1 MSTPTFNP
9 EQVLNTSAVDD
20 RDILLLVQTVRQG
33 IKYPLFVKI
42 ASQSP
47 FNLSEWSVFLHL
59 SERTIQRYKKEK
71 KTFDPIH
78 SEKILEIT
86 LLYKRGI
93 EVFGDAESFNA
104 WLEARN
110 VALGNITPKSLL
122 DTTFGISLLK
132 DELTRIEH
140 GVLA

>member
-1 MSTPTFNP
+1 MASSFNL
-9 EQVLNTSAVDD
+9 EKNLTNSSVDD

-47 FNLSEWSVFLHL
+47 FSLPEWSVFLHL

-78 SEKILEIT
+78 SEKILEVT

-93 EVFGDAESFNA
+93 EVFGHTDSFNA
-104 WLEARN
+104 WLEAKN
-110 VALGNITPKSLL
+110 VGLGGITPKSLL

>member
-1 MSTPTFNP
+1 MAKALTLDTTLSN
-9 EQVLNTSAVDD
+9 SSVDD
-20 RDILLLVQTVRQG
+20 RDILLLVQTVRAG

-78 SEKILEIT
+78 SEKILEVT

-93 EVFGDAESFNA
+93 EVFGSPENFNA
-104 WLEARN
+104 WLEAKN
-110 VALGNITPKSLL
+110 VALGGITPKSLL

>member
-1 MSTPTFNP
+1 MAPSLDVETTFSNS
-9 EQVLNTSAVDD
+9 LVDD
-20 RDILLLVQTVRQG
+20 RDILLLVRTVRQG

-78 SEKILEIT
+78 SEKILEVT
-86 LLYKRGI
+86 LLYKRGT
-93 EVFGDAESFNA
+93 EVFGNAERFDA
-104 WLEARN
+104 WLEAKN

-122 DTTFGISLLK
+122 DTTFGITLLK

>member
-1 MSTPTFNP
+1 MANTFNL
-9 EQVLNTSAVDD
+9 EKNLSNSSVDD

-78 SEKILEIT
+78 SEKILEVT

-93 EVFGDAESFNA
+93 EVFGDADNFNA
-104 WLEARN
+104 WLEAKN
-110 VALGNITPKSLL
+110 VALGGITPKSLL